1 MPFMQHTEMEDIS
14 PRKFSTFLWLI
25 KDDNLSLKTLVTSSI
40 LCECE
45 KIYTGQNDCS
55 TETEAND

>member
-1 MPFMQHTEMEDIS
+1 
-14 PRKFSTFLWLI
+14 
-25 KDDNLSLKTLVTSSI
+25 LVTSSI

-55 TETEAND
+55 TETEANDWHTTPSSIIQKKLAAVAEHINLGHVPC